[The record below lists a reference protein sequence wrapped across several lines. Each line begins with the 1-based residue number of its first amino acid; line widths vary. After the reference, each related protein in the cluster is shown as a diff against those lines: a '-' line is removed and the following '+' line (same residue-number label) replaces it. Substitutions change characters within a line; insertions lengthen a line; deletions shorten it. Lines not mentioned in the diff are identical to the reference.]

1 MPVCTLDVGHEG
13 DAPVADV
20 AGQALQLDAVHAR
33 GQVLEHAG
41 AVADAVGP
49 GDDGGAHGLQA
60 RALAGVDGHRREVV
74 PQQRER
80 GGVLVRGVAL
90 LRARQVERH
99 DVIVVGIVRQ
109 VVHEQLRHLDGTIPV
124 AHGRQDQAGR
134 DVMAGLGGRLLA
146 LPQALDDGVH
156 DFLHGQAAVHVELRG
171 DPQLG
176 VDHAVPG
183 EILHGLAGDAGQRLR
198 GLRDGRGVGERLE
211 VRGQAARVSG
221 LHEPAGDLLG
231 ITGGQGIV
239 TRPIGELDESG
250 GTHPAG
256 QMIVEDHLRQISN
269 DTRLD
274 LLGIEGHL
282 G

>member
-1 MPVCTLDVGHEG
+1 MQ
-13 DAPVADV
+13 
-20 AGQALQLDAVHAR
+20 AGLNHHS
-33 GQVLEHAG
+33 GS
-41 AVADAVGP
+41 
-49 GDDGGAHGLQA
+49 
-60 RALAGVDGHRREVV
+60 
-74 PQQRER
+74 
-80 GGVLVRGVAL
+80 AL
-90 LRARQVERH
+90 LAEDGIYGPTTRAAVSSWQVAMR
-99 DVIVVGIVRQ
+99 GAAPGTPAS
-109 VVHEQLRHLDGTIPV
+109 DGVP
-124 AHGRQDQAGR
+124 
-134 DVMAGLGGRLLA
+134 
-146 LPQALDDGVH
+146 GVH

-183 EILHGLAGDAGQRLR
+183 EILHGLAGDAGQRRR